1 MRRDLNMHLTAN
13 LLRNLPVNKEILNR
27 LRFDG
32 SIVMRLW
39 PRFWPTLYAVDR
51 SSRLPFSA
59 RTDRQTDR
67 QTKAAGN
74 PTNASEYRRLE

>member
-1 MRRDLNMHLTAN
+1 MHLTAN
-13 LLRNLPVNKEILNR
+13 LLRNLPVKKEILNR

-32 SIVMRLW
+32 IIVMSLW

-59 RTDRQTDR
+59 RTDRQADR
-67 QTKAAGN
+67 QKQRETL
-74 PTNASEYRRLE
+74 PTPANIVGLSNEALT